1 MRSKALT
8 IIMLCFLITS
18 SFVVIC
24 FNERCKAAGN
34 EIFVD
39 DDFYFA
45 RDGTIEHP
53 YGSIQY
59 AIDMASEGDTIY
71 VFGGTYNESFSIDK
85 DVTLIGSIEDGNTI
99 VCYTTRHDYTVEIT
113 ADFVTLEGF
122 NISDT
127 ANKNRV
133 ALVYVR
139 SDNVV
144 IQGNNITHSN
154 TWGIYL
160 DSSDGDTLGN
170 NIIDD
175 AKGIY
180 LSSSNNNVFS
190 NNYFNNC
197 DEAAIKLVSSNETI
211 IYNNDFHNS
220 KYAILAQSGSNN
232 NISKNTIG
240 NSNIDGIKL
249 YKGSNNTV
257 LDNAISN
264 SNANG
269 INLDSFNSI
278 VKNNM
283 FHNNQIGINLVQS
296 NCNIIDNTIHTSR
309 ICGIYAC
316 SGSKDNLIYLND
328 FADNAKNSQE
338 MGDNQWYYETQGNY
352 WDDYNE
358 VDRDLNGIGDTPYAI
373 TGGGVDLY
381 PLGYFLKPP
390 SRPTSPSPSDGAENI
405 GLSVTLRVTVSDP
418 DSSQLE
424 VYFYRASDDELY
436 GVDYNVRSGG
446 TASCSVNVGFIT
458 TFTWYAI
465 VNDSKLENQSNI
477 WYFTTKGRPPENE
490 KPVAD
495 TGGPYTASMGQ
506 VIVFNASGSYDPD
519 GDIDFY
525 RWNFGDG
532 TSEILDI
539 SPTHSY
545 SNPGTYEVV
554 LTVIDNNGTS
564 DTATTTVT
572 ITVPDD
578 ITNQMPVANAGGPY
592 SGNIGG
598 IINFNGSYSS
608 DPDGD
613 ITNYTWDFGDGAN
626 GAGQYANH
634 TYSKSGTYAV
644 RLTVTDSKGAN
655 DSDTINVEITAV
667 KSKKTPGYE
676 LIFSIIAILL
686 VLVWRRRK

>member
-1 MRSKALT
+1 MRLKALT
-8 IIMLCFLITS
+8 ILMFCFLIAG
-18 SFVVIC
+18 SFALTYI
-24 FNERCKAAGN
+24 NERCKAAGN

-85 DVTLIGSIEDGNTI
+85 DVTLIGSIEDGNTL

-127 ANKNRV
+127 ANKNSV

-175 AKGIY
+175 TKGIY

-220 KYAILAQSGSNN
+220 KYTILAQSGSNN
-232 NISKNTIG
+232 NISKNTIE

-257 LDNAISN
+257 LDNVISN

-278 VKNNM
+278 VKNNT
-283 FHNNQIGINLVQS
+283 FNNNQIGINLVQS
-296 NCNIIDNTIHTSR
+296 NCNIIDNPIHNSR

-328 FADNAKNSQE
+328 FVDNAKNSQE

-390 SRPTSPSPSDGAENI
+390 SKPTSPSPSDGAENI
-405 GLSVTLRVTVSDP
+405 GLSVTLRVTVSDS

-424 VYFYRASDDELY
+424 VYFYRASDDKLY
-436 GVDYNVRSGG
+436 GVDYNVQSGG
-446 TASCSVNVGFIT
+446 TASWSFNLPFDT

-545 SNPGTYEVV
+545 SKPGTYEIV
-554 LTVIDNNGTS
+554 LTVIDTNGTS
-564 DTATTTVT
+564 DTAITTVT
-572 ITVPDD
+572 ITSPDD

-608 DPDGD
+608 DPDGN
-613 ITNYTWDFGDGAN
+613 ITNYTWDFGDGNTGYGISAT
-626 GAGQYANH
+626 H
-634 TYSKSGTYAV
+634 SYSKAGTYIV
-644 RLTVTDSKGAN
+644 NLTVTD
-655 DSDTINVEITAV
+655 DQSDTDKTSTSVTIKTPSTPGFEFVFAV
-667 KSKKTPGYE
+667 LAAAIVLLLKKSKKQ
-676 LIFSIIAILL
+676 
-686 VLVWRRRK
+686 